1 MAESGNNRPPTGQPW
16 WAWLV
21 EFLVIFCYVV
31 EPVGAHLV
39 H

>member
-1 MAESGNNRPPTGQPW
+1 MTDPEKNRNPVNQPW

-21 EFLVIFCYVV
+21 EFLVVFSYVV
-31 EPVGAHLV
+31 EPVGAHLI